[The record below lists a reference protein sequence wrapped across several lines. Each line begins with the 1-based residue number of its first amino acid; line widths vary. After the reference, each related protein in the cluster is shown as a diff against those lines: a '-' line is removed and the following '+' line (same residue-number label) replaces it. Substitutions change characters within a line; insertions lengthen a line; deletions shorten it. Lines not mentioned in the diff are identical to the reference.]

1 LGKEKNFKKETM
13 EENALFGKR
22 KIFKKKT
29 MEECVHS
36 SVMKQS

>member
-1 LGKEKNFKKETM
+1 M